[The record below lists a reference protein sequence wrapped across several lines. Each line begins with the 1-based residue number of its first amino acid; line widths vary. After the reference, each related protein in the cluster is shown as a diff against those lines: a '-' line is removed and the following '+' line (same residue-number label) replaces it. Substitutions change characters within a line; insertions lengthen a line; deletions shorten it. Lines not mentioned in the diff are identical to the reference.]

1 MPEQESTRECT
12 SGDGAP
18 VSHAILAPVRLYSNQ
33 FEVMQVTYL
42 NSIKLRISD
51 VGKGV

>member
-1 MPEQESTRECT
+1 MPEQENTRECT

-42 NSIKLRISD
+42 NFIKLRTPND
-51 VGKGV
+51 GKGV